1 MDIILIQKIA
11 LALALAGTL
20 LVILR
25 KAMAYEREE
34 REELWPRA
42 RRKTEVPHGPM

>member
-1 MDIILIQKIA
+1 MDIMLLSQKIA
-11 LALALAGTL
+11 LAAALTGTL

-34 REELWPRA
+34 RKELDAVPRLNA
-42 RRKTEVPHGPM
+42 PL